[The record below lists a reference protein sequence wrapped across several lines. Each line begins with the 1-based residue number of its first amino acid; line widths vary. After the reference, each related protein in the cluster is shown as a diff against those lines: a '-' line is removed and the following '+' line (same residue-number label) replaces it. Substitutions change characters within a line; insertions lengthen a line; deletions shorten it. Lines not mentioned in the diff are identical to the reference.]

1 MSTWLSLINV
11 IKLHIRQNPGYDYSL
26 WLLIATVFLSLW
38 HQSVVDRV
46 LSVPGLG
53 HWGHWQTVQ
62 TQIRCRSM
70 QHLIR
75 VCTICLNY
83 RKIRAEWN
91 SLVRTVFPAYTLRQS
106 IHQCC
111 QCFGL
116 IYSCYFASVWVIT
129 LNKRNIQLNIFISPR
144 KHMLWVLKGCTSV
157 RYFQWVPT
165 RCFWREIWKISI
177 QCLHKWSP
185 FNKSHL
191 PTTVTFQIPQR
202 ISLQQSHPYNS
213 HLLTTTSSLTPQK
226 VDIIGRSCCP
236 NFLNEKM
243 QHI

>member
-1 MSTWLSLINV
+1 M
-11 IKLHIRQNPGYDYSL
+11 
-26 WLLIATVFLSLW
+26 
-38 HQSVVDRV
+38 

-116 IYSCYFASVWVIT
+116 IYSCYFASVWFIT

-165 RCFWREIWKISI
+165 RCFWREIWKNINTVPPQMVTFQQKPPPYHS
-177 QCLHKWSP
+177 HFSDSP
-185 FNKSHL
+185 KDFS
-191 PTTVTFQIPQR
+191 TTVT
-202 ISLQQSHPYNS
+202 SLQQSPPYNNQFFDS
-213 HLLTTTSSLTPQK
+213 PKGGHYWK
-226 VDIIGRSCCP
+226 VMLS
-236 NFLNEKM
+236 
-243 QHI
+243 